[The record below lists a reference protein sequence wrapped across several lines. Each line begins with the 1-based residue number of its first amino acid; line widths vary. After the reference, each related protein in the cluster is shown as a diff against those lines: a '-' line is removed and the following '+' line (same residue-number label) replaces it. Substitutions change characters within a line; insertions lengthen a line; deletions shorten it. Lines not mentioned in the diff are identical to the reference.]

1 MQNFQM
7 YQFSQAILT
16 EDRMHMA
23 SGRQSYLWIALSQP
37 FVPEGV

>member
-23 SGRQSYLWIALSQP
+23 SGRQSYIY
-37 FVPEGV
+37 G